1 MLAKNIDEVIEILE
15 QIIQESKTTE
25 STLGYFAALYQKVTI
40 CVKERLNTNYF
51 DDDERMEKLDV
62 EFANRYLAAYAD
74 YKAGKKVTDS
84 WSVAFDMGEKTS
96 MIVLQ
101 HLLLGMNAHINLDLG
116 ITAAQIS
123 TDTSMAGLKSDFHKI
138 NEILKDLVEEVQDNL
153 AQIWPMLFKILRF
166 TNKIDDHLINFSME
180 LARDGAWK
188 FANELH
194 QAKASA
200 VQEALIVDRDQ
211 KITKLTGLITKR
223 RPMGRIVFAFI
234 RLGERGK
241 VSHKISVLQEKLNAK
256 I

>member
-15 QIIQESKTTE
+15 EIIQESKTGE
-25 STLGYFAALYQKVTI
+25 STFGYFAALYQKVTI

-51 DDDERMEKLDV
+51 EDDERMEKLDV
-62 EFANRYLAAYAD
+62 EFANRYLSAYAD
-74 YKAGKKVTDS
+74 YKEGKKVTES
-84 WSVAFDMGEKTS
+84 WNIAFDMGEKKA

-116 ITAAQIS
+116 ITAANIS
-123 TDTSMAGLKSDFHKI
+123 KDTSMDGLEADFNKI

-153 AQIWPMLFKILRF
+153 AQIWPMLFKVLKF
-166 TNKIDDHLINFSME
+166 TNKVDDHLVNFSME

-194 QAKASA
+194 QEKKLER
-200 VQEALIVDRDQ
+200 QKALISDRDQ
-211 KITKLTGLITKR
+211 KIAKLTDIITKR
-223 RPMGRIVFAFI
+223 KLIGRIMFAII

-241 VSHKISVLQEKLNAK
+241 VSGKISILQRKLNVTS
-256 I
+256 

>member
-1 MLAKNIDEVIEILE
+1 MIAKNIDEVIEILE
-15 QIIQESKTTE
+15 QIIQETKSAE

-62 EFANRYLAAYAD
+62 EFANRYLRAYAD

-84 WSVAFDMGEKTS
+84 WRVAFDMEQKRS

-116 ITAAQIS
+116 ITAARIS
-123 TDTSMAGLKSDFHKI
+123 TGTPMDGLKSDFNKI
-138 NEILKDLVEEVQDNL
+138 NEILKDLVEEVQNNL
-153 AQIWPMLFKILRF
+153 AQIWPMLFKLLKF
-166 TNKIDDHLINFSME
+166 TNKMDDHLVNFSME

-194 QAKASA
+194 QAEAPA

-211 KITKLTGLITKR
+211 KVAKLTDLITKR
-223 RPMGRIVFAFI
+223 RPMGRILFAFI

-241 VSHKISVLQEKLNAK
+241 VSHKISVLQEKLNAES
-256 I
+256 